1 METARWCWSASSS
14 SQPHVTRL
22 AEIVHA
28 TRRRPTYSTLLLH
41 LRRCGNRSHL
51 TCHRDE
57 LVALRRSSSACR
69 CFACRVRH
77 LSPHPVGSLAASM
90 IITSFKVVLL
100 VFSVVA
106 SSKRKF
112 MFWPLPCAVHLTAAV
127 IVANK
132 RHLHALQC
140 YFSSRS
146 PVQYSL
152 RSPLSPRLTSDAT
165 APGLIVV
172 TIVARHATEATE
184 LPNCQRT
191 QWLTF
196 TFTK

>member
-112 MFWPLPCAVHLTAAV
+112 MFWPLPCGAPHRGGDRGQQEAFACVAVLLLFSITGSILIEVTVVPTPHLRCHSAWAH
-127 IVANK
+127 
-132 RHLHALQC
+132 RGHHC
-140 YFSSRS
+140 RS
-146 PVQYSL
+146 P
-152 RSPLSPRLTSDAT
+152 RHRGHR
-165 APGLIVV
+165 AP
-172 TIVARHATEATE
+172 
-184 LPNCQRT
+184 
-191 QWLTF
+191 
-196 TFTK
+196 